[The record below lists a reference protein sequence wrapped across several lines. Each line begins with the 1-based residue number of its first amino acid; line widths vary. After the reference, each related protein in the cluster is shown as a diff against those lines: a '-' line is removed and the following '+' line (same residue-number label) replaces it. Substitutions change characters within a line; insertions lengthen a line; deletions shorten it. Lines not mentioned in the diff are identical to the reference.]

1 VHHALDDERVQL
13 ASAVV
18 DHHVLPQGDLASAPV
33 DQAAVRRVCEDELR
47 ADSPL
52 TVDRP
57 GQRVLVDVVHPEPGI
72 LPGR

>member
-1 VHHALDDERVQL
+1 MLEPVDLDGG
-13 ASAVV
+13 
-18 DHHVLPQGDLASAPV
+18 HVGGGGLEIAPV
-33 DQAAVRRVCEDELR
+33 DLDQAAVRRVCEDELR

-57 GQRVLVDVVHPEPGI
+57 GQRVLVDVVRPEPGI